1 MRIGVVG
8 LGFMGSTHLKAIA
21 NIPGAQLGAV
31 MDLDE
36 KRLSGDL
43 SGIQGNLGGP
53 AQRMDFNG
61 VKRYRSVEEL
71 AGDPDIDAVDVCL
84 PTFLHAPVTIQL
96 LRAGKHVL
104 VEKPMAL
111 DGAACDQMIAEA
123 RKQGRVLMVAHALRF
138 APAYQALCGY
148 LEDGS
153 VGAVRSAIFRRRCAV
168 PGWGPWEF
176 DALKSG
182 GGVFDLLIH
191 DVDMCIH
198 LFGAPEAVSATG
210 HDGMAH
216 GIDSILAQLYYP
228 GIGFVAVTGGWH
240 HAGDYPFSMEFTV
253 AGDNGVVEYDSAGRP
268 PALYRANGD
277 SELPRLAESDFY
289 QAEIEYFLQC
299 CRTGSA
305 PALCMPEESAQS
317 VRLALLMLE
326 SRRRNGERIACA
338 L

>member
-1 MRIGVVG
+1 MKIGVIG

-21 NIPGAQLGAV
+21 NIPSAQLAAV
-31 MDLDE
+31 MDLDQ

-53 AQRMDFNG
+53 AQRMDFTG
-61 VKRYRSVEEL
+61 VRRCRSVEEI
-71 AGDPDIDAVDVCL
+71 AADPEIDAVDVCL

-111 DGAACDQMIAEA
+111 DVAACDQMIAEA
-123 RKQGRVLMVAHALRF
+123 REQDRVLMVAQVLRF
-138 APAYQALCGY
+138 APAYQALRRY

-176 DALKSG
+176 DFSKSG
-182 GGVFDLLIH
+182 GGIFDLLIH
-191 DVDMCIH
+191 DVDMCLQ
-198 LFGAPEAVSATG
+198 LFGAPEAVSAIG
-210 HDGMAH
+210 HEDMEH
-216 GIDSILAQLYYP
+216 GIDNILAQLHYP
-228 GIGFVAVTGGWH
+228 GIGFAAVTGGWH

-253 AGDNGVVEYDSAGRP
+253 VGDNGVVEYDSAGRP
-268 PALYRANGD
+268 PAIYRANGK
-277 SELPRLAESDFY
+277 SETPELAEKDFY

-299 CRTGSA
+299 CQTGSA
-305 PALCMPEESAQS
+305 PELCMPEESARS
-317 VRLALLMLE
+317 VALTLLMIE
-326 SRRRNGERIACA
+326 SRRRNGERITCA